1 MKIFKNRGDIYISKT
16 KKMSNQAKI
25 LYALLAVIVV
35 FTAVF
40 TSYLHKNYSSAAD
53 FFARGEVTTTE
64 KEENIKEILPETEGK
79 TNYLIMETDES
90 KETLHYIFLIQAD
103 KDNRA
108 YKAAALSPDMNLGS
122 TTVIKEYKTS
132 GGAGLKA
139 KFTEYLG
146 FEIDYYADFD
156 SGGFIELVNKL
167 GSYVYTS
174 NEKID
179 YSGNKEDDKY
189 TLKIKEGEQTI
200 SGSETSNLLRY
211 FTEKTKNYSAE
222 NELIL
227 KALPELLNE
236 ENYENAD
243 SLFKLFMKN
252 CTTDITVRDFENG
265 KNGVMVF
272 CTLSTDLT
280 LYSAT
285 TEFDDTNTLTS
296 SSIKN
301 IKGYFSK

>member
-1 MKIFKNRGDIYISKT
+1 MKIFKNRGDIYISKS

-40 TSYLHKNYSSAAD
+40 TAYLHKNYSSAAD

-79 TNYLIMETDES
+79 TNFLVMETDEN
-90 KETLHYIFLIQAD
+90 KEKIHYIFLVQAD
-103 KDNRA
+103 RDNRA
-108 YKAAALSPDMNLGS
+108 YKAAALSPDMSVGDS
-122 TTVIKEYKTS
+122 TVQKIYTAS

-139 KFTEYLG
+139 KLTEYLG
-146 FEIDYYADFD
+146 FEIDYYADFEN
-156 SGGFIELVNKL
+156 SGFVEVVNKL
-167 GSYVYTS
+167 GSYVYIS

-179 YSGNKEDDKY
+179 YSDNKEDDKY
-189 TLKIKEGEQTI
+189 TLKIKEGEQTV

-236 ENYENAD
+236 KNYENAD

-280 LYSAT
+280 LYSAA
-285 TEFDDTNTLTS
+285 TEFDDTNKLTDTS
-296 SSIKN
+296 VKN